1 MIGCPPELFEVT
13 EHLFFLFGV
22 PARGDEAMVA
32 DREARQPGGEFERT
46 GGLVQGKDHER
57 YRYHDI
63 SPTSGVLEDHRV
75 GVHQVLYIGTDR
87 SDERIYVIT

>member
-32 DREARQPGGEFERT
+32 DREARQPGGEFEIT
-46 GGLVQGKDHER
+46 AGCVQAKDHER
-57 YRYHDI
+57 CTLLLDDCTH
-63 SPTSGVLEDHRV
+63 VE
-75 GVHQVLYIGTDR
+75 
-87 SDERIYVIT
+87 EE